1 MREFIES
8 AAARIAAGMQSVG
21 ANFDYEV
28 LSLPGG
34 TWLAVLLWVYASTLA
49 AAKRVAPKRR
59 IAPPID
65 LSAEQAGA
73 ARRGPST
80 ERLPAPAAEG
90 ACVGCGCA

>member
-8 AAARIAAGMQSVG
+8 GAARIGAGMQSLG

-49 AAKRVAPKRR
+49 AIKRVAPKRR
-59 IAPPID
+59 IAPSD
-65 LSAEQAGA
+65 LTPGRPRA
-73 ARRGPST
+73 ARRRPST
-80 ERLPAPAAEG
+80 ERWPAEAAD
-90 ACVGCGCA
+90 APCVGCGCG

>member
-8 AAARIAAGMQSVG
+8 GAARIAAGMQSVG

-34 TWLAVLLWVYASTLA
+34 TWLAVLLWIYASTLA
-49 AAKRVAPKRR
+49 AVKRVAPKRR

-65 LSAEQAGA
+65 LSAAQASA

-80 ERLPAPAAEG
+80 ERLPARAADA
-90 ACVGCGCA
+90 ACVGCGCG